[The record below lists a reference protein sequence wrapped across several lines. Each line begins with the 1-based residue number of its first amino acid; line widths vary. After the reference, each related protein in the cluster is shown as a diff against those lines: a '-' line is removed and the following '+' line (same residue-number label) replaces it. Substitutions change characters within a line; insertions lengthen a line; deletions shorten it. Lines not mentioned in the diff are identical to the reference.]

1 MNLPK
6 DAKMNH
12 DDEYYDETDTD
23 KEGDIEIDD
32 PEDEADELDDDVEVS
47 NNEEDVDDD
56 VTIQTETSC

>member
-1 MNLPK
+1 
-6 DAKMNH
+6 MNH

-56 VTIQTETSC
+56 VTIQTETSCWK